1 MPVTPIAQFMLH
13 QKKGLILSC
22 SHINFIDASCTNSK
36 RRPHRLPNLWM
47 LMPVAPKRDSLILS
61 CSHIILTLLMTVAP
75 TQNSGRPPRGRSCSH
90 INLIDASCC
99 TNSKRR
105 TAAVVLSSRP
115 IIVIHLLMPVAQFKT
130 TKETHN
136 NFIDASCTNSKG
148 RFKRA
153 IIILFVASCTDC
165 PIYEGWCQLH
175 QLPNLRRR
183 KVDASCTNCPI

>member
-1 MPVTPIAQFMLH
+1 MVAPIAKFMNVDASCT
-13 QKKGLILSC
+13 KKGLILISY
-22 SHINFIDASCTNSK
+22 SQI
-36 RRPHRLPNLWM
+36 
-47 LMPVAPKRDSLILS
+47 LI
-61 CSHIILTLLMTVAP
+61 TLLMTVVAP

-90 INLIDASCC
+90 INFIDASCC

-115 IIVIHLLMPVAQFKT
+115 IVIHLLMPVAQFKT

-153 IIILFVASCTDC
+153 IIILFVASCTNC